1 MSGLQLFVRFGD
13 IGINIFLKVVCL
25 IIYPANVNGPRFRVW
40 EGVWIALLGEIW
52 KHKNMRVFRNE
63 RADYLEIFV
72 VVQRKTWVWI
82 KEKFVEF
89 SYSEWCMEP
98 LECMKYVKK

>member
-1 MSGLQLFVRFGD
+1 MFYL
-13 IGINIFLKVVCL
+13 
-25 IIYPANVNGPRFRVW
+25 ANVNGPQLRVW
-40 EGVWIALLGEIW
+40 ESVWIALVGEIW
-52 KHKNMRVFRNE
+52 KHKNRRVFRNE

-72 VVQRKTWVWI
+72 VIQRKTWVWI

-89 SYSEWCMEP
+89 SHSEWCMEL